1 MAKSST
7 PKRGRTAPKGRPTRS
22 RSARAGRQRTFGPRW
37 QWMVVTLVLVVLFV
51 LLVAATD
58 GGDFNPFNDTNAWS
72 NPVPVFAAAAPG

>member
-1 MAKSST
+1 M
-7 PKRGRTAPKGRPTRS
+7 
-22 RSARAGRQRTFGPRW
+22 
-37 QWMVVTLVLVVLFV
+37 TLVLVVLFV